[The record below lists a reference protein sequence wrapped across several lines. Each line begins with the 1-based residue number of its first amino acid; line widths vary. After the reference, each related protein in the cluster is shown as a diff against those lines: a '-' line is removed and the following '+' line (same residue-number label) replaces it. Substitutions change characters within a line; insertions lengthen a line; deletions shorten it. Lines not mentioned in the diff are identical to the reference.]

1 MKKDQ
6 AAYQTAR
13 NKFLQWLELTN
24 EKLRSCSDPSG
35 DLNALED
42 KISTIKVSCPV
53 NCVQYKIHASILA
66 TEEISLSLMYK
77 KQCLYTQETVCQSD
91 N

>member
-1 MKKDQ
+1 MFTIELIFSCHQEHNEKLQQLKKDQ
-6 AAYQTAR
+6 AAYQAAR

-42 KISTIKVSCPV
+42 KISTIKVRINVARPLIRV
-53 NCVQYKIHASILA
+53 TFKIILSIYF
-66 TEEISLSLMYK
+66 S
-77 KQCLYTQETVCQSD
+77 
-91 N
+91 